1 MEAETSHAEL
11 LGSYAR
17 KKRHIACRLAQ
28 FRRAGESR
36 DRELFAEMCFCLLTP
51 QSSALRCDKAIKRLM
66 DKDILLRGSAVSL
79 SRVLRGLVRF
89 HNNKAS
95 YIIAARKH
103 FRRGMRNTIPLSD
116 PRAARRWL
124 VENVKGMGY
133 KEASHFLRNIGC
145 GGGLAIL
152 DTHILKN
159 LVYYKVIKKIPSS
172 MNPSLYLSIEKRM
185 MRFSRRIG
193 IPMEAMD
200 LLFWSQETG
209 HIFK

>member
-1 MEAETSHAEL
+1 
-11 LGSYAR
+11 
-17 KKRHIACRLAQ
+17 
-28 FRRAGESR
+28 
-36 DRELFAEMCFCLLTP
+36 
-51 QSSALRCDKAIKRLM
+51 
-66 DKDILLRGSAVSL
+66 
-79 SRVLRGLVRF
+79 
-89 HNNKAS
+89 
-95 YIIAARKH
+95 
-103 FRRGMRNTIPLSD
+103 MRNTIPLSD